1 MSAQQK
7 SSIDDEVRFDNVG
20 KHLPKREPNGKDVNT
35 AVKKKMKNEPTLP
48 VKCVKFI
55 CVSTVLLNIT
65 LNKIKFDK
73 VNFC

>member
-1 MSAQQK
+1 M
-7 SSIDDEVRFDNVG
+7 E
-20 KHLPKREPNGKDVNT
+20 KDVNI
-35 AVKKKMKNEPTLP
+35 AVQKKMKNEPTLP